1 MSSLGEGITHFAVDL
16 FQQIRQSKK
25 ENVFYSPLSIMS
37 AFGMTSLGA
46 RGHTASEIQKV
57 GRSFLYTYPFVL
69 VSLSASVQMITD
81 LAVPRGSTGSC
92 KPPQD
97 WAGTELWEHML
108 SPSSPPHLFPVPRL
122 PLGAGM
128 NPTTAQ

>member
-1 MSSLGEGITHFAVDL
+1 MSSLDEAIIHFAVEL
-16 FQQIRQSKK
+16 FQQIRQSEK
-25 ENVFYSPLSIMS
+25 ENIFFSPLSIMS
-37 AFGMTSLGA
+37 ALAMTSLGA
-46 RGHTASEIQKV
+46 REHTAAEIQKV
-57 GRSFLYTYPFVL
+57 GCSFLYIYQFVQ

-92 KPPQD
+92 KLPMTGQAQSCGSICSPPSD
-97 WAGTELWEHML
+97 
-108 SPSSPPHLFPVPRL
+108 PPHLFPVPRL